1 MKAFKKQGEKG
12 EGTIENTL
20 DLDNIDFRKKS
31 RTIKSKGN

>member
-1 MKAFKKQGEKG
+1 MKPFNKKEEKV
-12 EGTIENTL
+12 EEKIENEL